1 MRNWGQRFGLRRKEN
16 VNADLSRQQRETWI
30 EIGLND
36 SDRIDRMYV
45 HFGGRIDGV
54 DLTHGL

>member
-1 MRNWGQRFGLRRKEN
+1 MRNWGQRFGPRRKEN

-36 SDRIDRMYV
+36 SDRIDRM
-45 HFGGRIDGV
+45 
-54 DLTHGL
+54 